1 MKRLLA
7 IMAMAM
13 LPALAMS
20 QSWEV
25 KLQNIR
31 YYASTKCGEE
41 NPVLVKVCFATTH
54 PNPMDLSIVVV
65 ESNPRITYTGKV
77 SECDHNGNIY
87 YSFCTKDGEAN
98 SFEIFFRDADGARSQ
113 MFAIFAKSE

>member
-1 MKRLLA
+1 MKLLLT
-7 IMAMAM
+7 ILLMAL
-13 LPALAMS
+13 LPVVAMS

-25 KLQNIR
+25 ELKNIR

-54 PNPMDLSIVVV
+54 PDPMELSIIVM
-65 ESNPRITYTGKV
+65 ESNPSITYTGKV
-77 SECDHNGNIY
+77 TECDKNGNIF

-98 SFEIFFRDADGARSQ
+98 NFTIFFRDADGNRSK
-113 MFAIFAKSE
+113 MFSIFAKSE